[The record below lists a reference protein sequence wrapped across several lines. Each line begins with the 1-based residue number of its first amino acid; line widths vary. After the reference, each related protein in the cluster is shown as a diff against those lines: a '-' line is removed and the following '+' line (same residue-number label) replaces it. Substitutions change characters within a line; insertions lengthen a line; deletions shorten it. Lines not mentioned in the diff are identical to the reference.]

1 MQDARSKTIGL
12 RTGLIILGV
21 IAALGLLS
29 LLRLDAFAVQA
40 PTEQTAASKTLEQRL
55 TDPVTANYLEHLQ
68 SVSPAG
74 WRTLESEAQTL
85 IRTGASDGELADLI
99 LLSILV
105 EAKRGAAAFKQAP
118 IHHYDRMID
127 HAEAALTQLKRDSS
141 QWCEGPHVAAYLEL
155 DDSDLI
161 PTLIALYPYQSES
174 YNWAIE
180 FGTMALNAIEAG
192 RQEPNQRRRPSSFDK
207 LTLQQTIIML
217 GAEQPF
223 LLLQVAA
230 FSKAEGESYQD
241 MKTAVRN
248 MQVCDLGL
256 LALSASDVLPEYVR
270 ANIWADLLPE
280 LFHGNMPYV
289 IWRVNDYFYLD

>member
-85 IRTGASDGELADLI
+85 IRTGASDSELADLV
-99 LLSILV
+99 L
-105 EAKRGAAAFKQAP
+105 
-118 IHHYDRMID
+118 HYDQIID
-127 HAEAALTQLKRDSS
+127 HAEDALSRLKRDSS

-192 RQEPNQRRRPSSFDK
+192 RQEPNQRRRPSRFDK